1 MIPIMTLEF
10 KTITMITDTTHQ
22 LDLLPYYG
30 VETHPHVQLYHGH
43 RPLNGPQIHLDAEYQ
58 PHVHH
63 GHLPHN
69 IPHLQS
75 DALTIYP

>member
-1 MIPIMTLEF
+1 MSNFIMIPIMNLEF
-10 KTITMITDTTHQ
+10 KTITMINDTTYQ
-22 LDLLPYYG
+22 LDVPPYYG

-63 GHLPHN
+63 GTFLIMVPALP
-69 IPHLQS
+69 S
-75 DALTIYP
+75 K